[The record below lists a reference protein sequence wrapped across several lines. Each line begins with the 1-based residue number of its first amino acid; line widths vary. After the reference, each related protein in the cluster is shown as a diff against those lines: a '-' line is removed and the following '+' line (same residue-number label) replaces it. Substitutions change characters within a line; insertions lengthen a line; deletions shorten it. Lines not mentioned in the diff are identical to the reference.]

1 MMFEESH
8 INAHS
13 SSHGNAISAG
23 GGLAPTTLLSVHGL
37 NKRFRHSD
45 EQAVSDVS
53 FSLQRGEI
61 LALLGPSGC
70 GKTTT
75 LRMLAGFERPDAGT
89 VELHG
94 KDVTQLEPQKRNIG
108 IVFQDYALFP
118 HMSLT
123 RNVAFAMR
131 HIPRAKRD
139 KRAREWL
146 AMVGLA
152 ELADRLPDELSG
164 GQQQRVALVRTLA
177 AEPELVLLDE
187 PFSNLDA
194 ALRESTR
201 KEMRELFKKTGTSVV
216 LVTHDQAEA
225 MTMADTIGVMDRGS
239 LLQLGAPQNVYREP
253 ASAFVAEFLGHT
265 NLLAG
270 HAEGMSAETDIGRVA
285 LNASASGPVTLSLR
299 PEDLWLARS
308 DNDEADDDDDAVII
322 DREFRGHD
330 YFYVLQRG
338 DHRYCAIIPNHDP
351 LEVGSRVRLSTQQQA
366 SILPSDGCPKEDRYE
381 PCWCASIASRD

>member
-1 MMFEESH
+1 MLEESH
-8 INAHS
+8 INFHS
-13 SSHGNAISAG
+13 SSDGNTISGG
-23 GGLAPTTLLSVHGL
+23 GGLAPETLLSVTGL
-37 NKRFRHSD
+37 CKRFRDSD
-45 EQAVSDVS
+45 ERAVDDVS
-53 FSLQRGEI
+53 FSLNRGEI

-75 LRMLAGFERPDAGT
+75 LRMLAGFEQPDVGT
-89 VELHG
+89 VYLHNR
-94 KDVTQLEPQKRNIG
+94 DVTHLEPQKRNIG

-139 KRAREWL
+139 QKAREWL
-146 AMVGLA
+146 GMVGLA
-152 ELADRLPDELSG
+152 DLADRLPDELSG

-201 KEMRELFKKTGTSVV
+201 KEMRALFKKTGTTVV

-225 MTMADTIGVMDRGS
+225 MTMADTIGVMNQGI
-239 LLQLGAPQNVYREP
+239 LLQLGAPQAVYREP
-253 ASAFVAEFLGHT
+253 ANAFVAEFLGHT

-270 HAEGMSAETDIGRVA
+270 HAEGMSADTDIGRIA
-285 LNASASGPVTLSLR
+285 LNAAASGPVTLSLR

-308 DNDEADDDDDAVII
+308 DTNQAEDDAVIV

-338 DHRYCAIIPNHDP
+338 DQRYCAIIPNHDP

-366 SILPSDGCPKEDRYE
+366 SILPSEGCPNDRNE
-381 PCWCASIASRD
+381 PCWCASIANRD